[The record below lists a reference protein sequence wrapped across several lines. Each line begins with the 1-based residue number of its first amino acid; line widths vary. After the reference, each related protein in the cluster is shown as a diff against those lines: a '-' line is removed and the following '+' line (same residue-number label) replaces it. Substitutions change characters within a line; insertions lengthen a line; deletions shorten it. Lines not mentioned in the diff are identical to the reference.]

1 MTRTDTQLQAAI
13 DGFRLPGILIDHR
26 LISAGDELALL
37 PEENAAFANS
47 VVKVRRASGA
57 ARIVARELLSRLGHV
72 RCSLRKSES
81 GATIWP
87 DGVTGSLA
95 HDSRVALAAIAR
107 RDRMDALGIDIEPA
121 EFLPPDLLDIV
132 ATLQERQM
140 IGNDLLAARLLF
152 VVKEAVY
159 KAVHPLDRKFLE
171 HKDVEVDLSAH
182 VAYVRNGRVVDFRY
196 RISTHMVAV
205 AFIAASLQAPNS
217 NGG

>member
-1 MTRTDTQLQAAI
+1 MTRRDTQLQTAI

-26 LISAGDELALL
+26 LVSAGDELALL

-72 RCSLRKSES
+72 CCSLRKSES

-132 ATLQERQM
+132 ATPQERQM

-182 VAYVRNGRVVDFRY
+182 VAYVRNARVVDFRY

-205 AFIAASLQAPNS
+205 AFLAASLQAPNS